1 LKVWLRVSKISVLTK
16 LLTPDMI
23 TLENLTRKQ
32 KVLCE
37 VIWNLDTSEQVLNFV
52 RSLPQ
57 KDKEQAQT
65 LYTLMILETLDQEMD
80 IEDLSL
86 AKQVIDKV
94 R

>member
-1 LKVWLRVSKISVLTK
+1 MTVWSRVSKILVLTK

-23 TLENLTRKQ
+23 KLENLTQKQ
-32 KVLCE
+32 RVLCD
-37 VIWNLDTSEQVLNFV
+37 VMWALDTSGQVLGFIQTL
-52 RSLPQ
+52 SQ
-57 KDKEQAQT
+57 KDREQAQT

>member
-1 LKVWLRVSKISVLTK
+1 
-16 LLTPDMI
+16 MI
-23 TLENLTRKQ
+23 KLENLTQKQ
-32 KVLCE
+32 RVLCD
-37 VIWNLDTSEQVLNFV
+37 VMWALDTSGQVLGFIQTL
-52 RSLPQ
+52 SQ

-94 R
+94 RWWCYTSNTLMGRSAKLL

>member
-1 LKVWLRVSKISVLTK
+1 
-16 LLTPDMI
+16 MI

-94 R
+94 M

>member
-1 LKVWLRVSKISVLTK
+1 MKVWLRVSKISVLTK

>member
-1 LKVWLRVSKISVLTK
+1 
-16 LLTPDMI
+16 MI

-32 KVLCE
+32 QVLCE
-37 VIWNLDTSEQVLNFV
+37 VIWNLDTVEQVLNFV

-65 LYTLMILETLDQEMD
+65 LYTLMILETLDQGMD

>member
-1 LKVWLRVSKISVLTK
+1 
-16 LLTPDMI
+16 MI

-32 KVLCE
+32 QVLCE
-37 VIWNLDTSEQVLNFV
+37 VIWNLDTVEQVLNFV

-80 IEDLSL
+80 TEDLTL
-86 AKQVIDKV
+86 AEQVIDKV
-94 R
+94 K

>member
-1 LKVWLRVSKISVLTK
+1 
-16 LLTPDMI
+16 MI
-23 TLENLTRKQ
+23 TLGNLTRKQ
-32 KVLCE
+32 QVLCE
-37 VIWNLDTSEQVLNFV
+37 VIWNLDTVEQVLNFV

-94 R
+94 M

>member
-1 LKVWLRVSKISVLTK
+1 MV
-16 LLTPDMI
+16 
-23 TLENLTRKQ
+23 TLGNLTRKQ
-32 KVLCE
+32 QVLCE
-37 VIWNLDTSEQVLNFV
+37 VIWNLDTVEQVLNFV

-94 R
+94 M

>member
-1 LKVWLRVSKISVLTK
+1 
-16 LLTPDMI
+16 MI
-23 TLENLTRKQ
+23 KLENLTRKQ

-80 IEDLSL
+80 IEDLAL

-94 R
+94 RWWCYTSNTLMGRSAKLL

>member
-1 LKVWLRVSKISVLTK
+1 MKVWSRVSKISVLTK

>member
-1 LKVWLRVSKISVLTK
+1 
-16 LLTPDMI
+16 MI

-32 KVLCE
+32 QVLCE
-37 VIWNLDTSEQVLNFV
+37 VIWNLDTVEQVLNFV